1 MNYKVIYD
9 EGCFFSLTINGE
21 ESVEFIETPEKLE
34 ELRKVC
40 KAIMDKCTD
49 ITTFQ
54 QFLQYALMDMGEYE
68 EFGQCE
74 QCGSFN
80 YTYTLDIDIDD

>member
-1 MNYKVIYD
+1 MNYKVEYS

-21 ESVEFIETPEKLE
+21 ETAEFTDKLE

-49 ITTFQ
+49 ITAFQ
-54 QFLQYALMDMGEYE
+54 EFLQYALMDMGEYIDD
-68 EFGQCE
+68 GYCE
-74 QCGSFN
+74 QCGSSN
-80 YTYTLDIDIDD
+80 YSYRLDIDIDD